1 MDETSSI
8 GTTALLVAMPGELG
22 AWRERVKTRRT
33 VQGLEL
39 LELDAPQ
46 PVLATIGGIGKVNAA
61 RAAALLVAEAEPAR
75 LLVAGV
81 CGGLRRHLV
90 PGTLVH
96 CERAIQTDLA
106 VREGREVSADEDLR
120 AAWEGILPGRRG
132 AFLTADRPVLSR
144 WRRLRLARAFA
155 GDCVADMETAAAA
168 AVARAA
174 GVPWAALR
182 AVTDGAGA
190 AALLSFRKHYPSQ
203 GGRAADSVQGL
214 LEALAGRSGRSLPD
228 REPPRYPPRP

>member
-1 MDETSSI
+1 
-8 GTTALLVAMPGELG
+8 MPGELG
-22 AWRERVKTRRT
+22 SLRERVTSERE
-33 VQGLEL
+33 VQGLRL
-39 LELDAPQ
+39 LELDLPGGA
-46 PVLATIGGIGKVNAA
+46 LACVGGIGKVNAA
-61 RAAALLVAEAEPAR
+61 RAAAILIAEARPR
-75 LLVAGV
+75 HFLIAGV
-81 CGGLRRHLV
+81 CGGLKRHLV

-106 VREGREVSADEDLR
+106 VREGREVASDSALR
-120 AAWEGILPGRRG
+120 TAWSAVLPATTGT
-132 AFLTADRPVLSR
+132 FLTADRPVLSR

-168 AVARAA
+168 AVCRAA

-203 GGRAADSVQGL
+203 GGRAADSVPGL
-214 LEALAGRSGRSLPD
+214 LERLES
-228 REPPRYPPRP
+228 PPA

>member
-1 MDETSSI
+1 
-8 GTTALLVAMPGELG
+8 MPGELG
-22 AWRERVKTRRT
+22 SLRDCVTGERE
-33 VQGLEL
+33 VQGLRL
-39 LELDAPQ
+39 FELDLPGGA
-46 PVLATIGGIGKVNAA
+46 LACVGGIGKVNAA
-61 RAAALLVAEAEPAR
+61 RAAAILIAESRPRR

-81 CGGLRRHLV
+81 CGGLRRHLS

-106 VREGREVSADEDLR
+106 VREGREVAADPQLREAWSA
-120 AAWEGILPGRRG
+120 ILPGTTG
-132 AFLTADRPVLSR
+132 TFLTADRPVLSR

-168 AVARAA
+168 AVCRAA

-203 GGRAADSVQGL
+203 GGRAADSVKGL
-214 LEALAGRSGRSLPD
+214 LERL
-228 REPPRYPPRP
+228 ERPTA